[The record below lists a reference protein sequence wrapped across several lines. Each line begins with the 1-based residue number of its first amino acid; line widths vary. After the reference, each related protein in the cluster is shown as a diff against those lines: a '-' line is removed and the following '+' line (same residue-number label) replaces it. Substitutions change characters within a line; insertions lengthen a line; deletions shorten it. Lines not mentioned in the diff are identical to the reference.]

1 MIRYLKKYSG
11 YAALLAGI
19 FGTASVRP
27 GWTLYTILGRKG
39 FPVGIIPG
47 YAAVYVVCLG
57 LFATEN
63 WRKAHDGTRAAD
75 VLDLACVVLPMGTM
89 ILCTAFSPRSAF
101 RSSPGGE
108 PRLSRPSA
116 CGSCTRL

>member
-11 YAALLAGI
+11 YAVLLAGI

-57 LFATEN
+57 LLGTHN
-63 WRKAHDGTRAAD
+63 WREAHDGTRAAD

-89 ILCTAFSPRSAF
+89 ILCTAFIPRSAF
-101 RSSPGGE
+101 HSSPGGK